1 MVELRYVALG
11 KGMSK
16 ENSDDYLCFD
26 FASNALNLPCNY
38 SSRISVEKKK
48 DKRGAGPALLHT
60 DCRKHGGCP
69 HAALLWGSSLPCT
82 AVTSDPP
89 SQLLISPGAFL
100 LIEGEVLFS
109 KNCGI
114 SSLALLSNQIQI
126 RTCFNVI
133 SSFVLIYIVF

>member
-1 MVELRYVALG
+1 
-11 KGMSK
+11 MSK

-38 SSRISVEKKK
+38 SSRISVEKK
-48 DKRGAGPALLHT
+48 DKRGTEPALLHT
-60 DCRKHGGCP
+60 DCRKHRGCP
-69 HAALLWGSSLPCT
+69 HPALLWGSSLPCT

-89 SQLLISPGAFL
+89 SQLLISPGAFW
-100 LIEGEVLFS
+100 LIEEKVLFR

-126 RTCFNVI
+126 RTFLNVI
-133 SSFVLIYIVF
+133 SSFVLIYI